1 MAESERLRRRPLAEP
16 PSSVRT
22 TTGNGD
28 SPLTG
33 GGYGSGQDQACHAN
47 DHRGERE
54 AGAMRHSLLL
64 VLLSHKVRP
73 GP

>member
-16 PSSVRT
+16 PSRVRT
-22 TTGNGD
+22 TTGHGD

-33 GGYGSGQDQACHAN
+33 GWHRIGQQQGHNAN